1 MLIAVVLL
9 RVTDSAG
16 MLKMPHIQKD
26 VAKALIPLI
35 AINVLGLGVN
45 TLCLV
50 YVETSFYQVPSHFV
64 NFFFFSTGK
73 TFRKSAHSFDSLNCL
88 TFL

>member
-9 RVTDSAG
+9 KVSDTAG
-16 MLKMPHIQKD
+16 MLKMPTIKSE
-26 VAKALIPLI
+26 VSKALIPLI

-50 YVETSFYQVPSHFV
+50 YVDTSFYQVMFIKLH
-64 NFFFFSTGK
+64 
-73 TFRKSAHSFDSLNCL
+73 
-88 TFL
+88 